1 VLRILIIYSLSE
13 FGCNK
18 NTRQFN
24 EVASL
29 YSSDMTAVY
38 SGGLVY
44 EYSQEE
50 SKYGLVTLSGGS
62 VTELDDFKVLKAA
75 YAKTPAP
82 TGDGGYKSSGAAS
95 QCPTKSSTWNVTI
108 SANQLPAFPKDA
120 QTYLKSGSGAGPGL
134 KGDGSQNAGPATTS
148 LAGEADGAVTSGG
161 ASASSPAT
169 KGAGASLR
177 ADFGMA
183 PFVCGAIVLVSSIFG
198 GALIL

>member
-1 VLRILIIYSLSE
+1 
-13 FGCNK
+13 
-18 NTRQFN
+18 
-24 EVASL
+24 
-29 YSSDMTAVY
+29 MTAVY

-50 SKYGLVTLSGGS
+50 SKYGLVQLSGGS
-62 VTELDDFKVLKAA
+62 VSELEDFTTLKNAFS
-75 YAKTPAP
+75 KTPAP
-82 TGDGGYKSSGAAS
+82 TGDGGYKTNGAAS

-120 QTYLKSGSGAGPGL
+120 QTYLKSGAGAGPGL

-161 ASASSPAT
+161 AAPSSS
-169 KGAGASLR
+169 KGAAASLR
-177 ADFGMA
+177 PDFGIA
-183 PFVCGAIVLVSSIFG
+183 PFVCGAIVLVSSMLG